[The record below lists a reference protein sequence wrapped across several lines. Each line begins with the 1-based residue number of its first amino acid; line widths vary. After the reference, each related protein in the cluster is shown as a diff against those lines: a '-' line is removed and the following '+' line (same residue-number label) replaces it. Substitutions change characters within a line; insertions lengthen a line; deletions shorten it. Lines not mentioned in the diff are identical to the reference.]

1 MTEIKVEKL
10 SKRFGYQWIIR
21 DFDGIF
27 NAGQTYGIT
36 GNNGSGKST
45 LIKMLSGF
53 LSPTSGDIRYI
64 VQGKKVANDLI
75 FSHISL
81 AAPYTDLINEYTLSE
96 MFIFHQKFKKFKTLI
111 TFKEFEDIIRLTGQR
126 EKPLQY
132 FSSGMKQKIQIA
144 LALLSDTPYLLL
156 DEPTSFLDKA
166 AKSWFAELL
175 HLHAQ
180 SRVVIIASNDA
191 FDIGLCG
198 EVIELGHL

>member
-27 NAGQTYGIT
+27 QAGSTYGIT

-45 LIKMLSGF
+45 LIRMFSGF
-53 LSPTSGDIRYI
+53 LSPTSGSITYTL
-64 VQGKKVANDLI
+64 QGKTVANNMV

-96 MFIFHQKFKKFKTLI
+96 MFVFHQKFKKFKNPVS
-111 TFKEFEDIIRLTGQR
+111 FKEFEDIIKLSGQR
-126 EKPLQY
+126 EKPMQH

-144 LALLSDTPYLLL
+144 LALLSDTSYLLL

-166 AKSWFAELL
+166 AKRWFEELL

-180 SRVVIIASNDA
+180 NRVVIIASNDS

-198 EVIELGHL
+198 ELIELSHL

>member
-27 NAGQTYGIT
+27 NAGQTCGIT

-64 VQGKKVANDLI
+64 VQGKKVANELI

-111 TFKEFEDIIRLTGQR
+111 TFKEFEDIIRLNGQR
-126 EKPLQY
+126 EKPLQH

-175 HLHAQ
+175 LLHAQ
-180 SRVVIIASNDA
+180 SRIVIIASNDA